1 MPTPTAQE
9 LLLILKMKD
18 EASRELKKAGINV
31 SEVGQQVG
39 AANQNFRSAGAGL
52 LAFGRSAVA
61 VAAGFFAAGGF
72 LNVLRSAINETEQFR
87 QSQIRLNTILE
98 ATQYQ
103 SGLTRRDIN
112 RLVDDLAKA
121 TRFDDSA
128 LRDAAAALATFE
140 NIGSKAFEETLK
152 SATDLASFLDTDI
165 RTATTALGRALQS
178 PTEGLLALR
187 RAGIVFTQNQRDQ
200 IKAMEDAGQTAEAQ
214 ALILQTLQER
224 IGGLAEN
231 EMQGLTGAANNLKD
245 AWNDLLRSL
254 GDSFIYDIAVGGLNA
269 ITTAIE
275 FLNEQE
281 KSLQKALKER
291 SLELLKSEVE
301 LLKNNPLLE
310 YIPPFVTAE
319 ERERELR
326 DRYIRNTENSLR
338 EQGEQRMAI
347 LGEQQ
352 ARERALADKAA
363 EKQREAD
370 EEAAKEAKKAAE
382 RIARERAQAA
392 KDAAKAQAEY
402 IAASVNVAIES
413 KQAIADNIDRL
424 RDEAQV
430 TRELIAI
437 QGQSVEQRE
446 LSRAMID
453 AESAARA
460 RGFRLTEDEKAAVRD
475 LVAAQQE
482 AAAQQR
488 SFGIGLRDAFEDF
501 REAARD
507 NAALARD
514 AFTTATSSMSS
525 AIDRFVETGKFRI
538 KDMVRSMLADF
549 AKLAANRAF
558 GALLGGILDFA
569 FGSSLPDL
577 GGSAPGI
584 PPIKPSASG
593 RVIRAHSPRAVGYAN
608 GGVAVAGE
616 SYRNE
621 GILPL
626 ARMPSGDLG
635 VQAVGGGNNISIG
648 DINVRVEGQRTP
660 EEAEQIGK
668 TVKEAVESTVI
679 RILQREQRSG
689 GMLAVKPQGVM

>member
-1 MPTPTAQE
+1 MPTPTNQE

-18 EASRELKKAGINV
+18 EASRELKRAGVNV
-31 SEVGQQVG
+31 AEIGQQAG
-39 AANQNFRSAGAGL
+39 AANQNLRNAGAQF
-52 LAFGRSAVA
+52 LALGRSAVA
-61 VAAGFFAAGGF
+61 VAGGFLAAGGF
-72 LNVLRSAINETEQFR
+72 LGVLRSAIDETEQFR
-87 QSQIRLNTILE
+87 QSQIRLNTVLE
-98 ATQYQ
+98 ATRYQ

-121 TRFDDSA
+121 TRFDDSD

-140 NIGSKAFEETLK
+140 NIGSSAFRETLK
-152 SATDLASFLDTDI
+152 SATDLASFLNTDI
-165 RTATTALGRALQS
+165 RTASTALGRALQS

-187 RAGIVFTQNQRDQ
+187 RAGIVFTQNQREQ
-200 IKAMEDAGQTAEAQ
+200 IKAMEEAGQTVEAQ
-214 ALILQTLQER
+214 ALILKTLQER

-231 EMQGLTGAANNLKD
+231 EMAGLTGASNNLRD
-245 AWNDLLRSL
+245 AWNDLLRTL
-254 GDSFIYDIAVGGLNA
+254 GDSVFYDIVVGGLNA
-269 ITTAIE
+269 ITSAIAA
-275 FLNEQE
+275 LNEQQE
-281 KSLQKALKER
+281 AIGDRYLKSLRKEI
-291 SLELLKSEVE
+291 ELLQK
-301 LLKNNPLLE
+301 NPLLE
-310 YIPPFVTAE
+310 YYPPFVTLE
-319 ERERELR
+319 ERQEELKQL
-326 DRYIRNTENSLR
+326 YLQKTEESLR
-338 EQGEQRMAI
+338 EQGKQRMAI

-363 EKQREAD
+363 EEQREAD
-370 EEAAKEAKKAAE
+370 EKAAKAAAKAVE
-382 RIARERAQAA
+382 RRAQERAQAA
-392 KDAAKAQAEY
+392 KDAARAQAELF
-402 IAASVNVAIES
+402 AASVNAALEG

-430 TRELIAI
+430 TRDLIAI

-460 RGFRLTEDEKAAVRD
+460 RGFRLTEDEKAAVKD

-488 SFGIGLRDAFEDF
+488 SFRIGLRDAFEDF

-507 NAALARD
+507 NAAFARD
-514 AFTTATSSMSS
+514 AFTTATNSMSS

-608 GGVAVAGE
+608 GGVAIAGE
-616 SYRNE
+616 SYRDE

-635 VQAVGGGNNISIG
+635 VQAVGGGNNIRIG

-660 EEAEQIGK
+660 DEAEQIGK